1 MRWTGLGW
9 LLRLAEGMAVLGDI
23 PSHTIAQRALVGH
36 RGLVWTDPPDGRLAR
51 SVQSR
56 QPIAPTGCPQDAC
69 SAYSLSQ
76 TRCSAAVMLEAA
88 GDVADFGAG
97 MQGRHIWTRQSS
109 SC

>member
-1 MRWTGLGW
+1 MDW
-9 LLRLAEGMAVLGDI
+9 AEMAAEAMAVLGDT
-23 PSHTIAQRALVGH
+23 PSHTIAQRALAGH
-36 RGLVWTDPPDGRLAR
+36 GGLVWTHPPDGRLAR

-69 SAYSLSQ
+69 PAYSLSQ

-97 MQGRHIWTRQSS
+97 TQGGHIWTSQSS